1 VSGKKNANLFLY
13 THSISVHRVFVGSL
27 SASAKKQASD
37 SLMVLLQDLN
47 LTLNISYSDQ
57 ALETF

>member
-1 VSGKKNANLFLY
+1 MPTCSY

-37 SLMVLLQDLN
+37 SQMVLLQDLN